1 MSPPDGRKVIDRNGD
16 TLSGDWGMATLAR
29 NIGPGGRRRRVTLG
43 IVLLVGGVGATALL
57 VGLGVARGARLALF
71 LPFLGAAMGL
81 LQARDHTCVMLAAR
95 GQCEIDRGLGA
106 VDDTW
111 MAGQLKRQA
120 REVLLESVMVAAF
133 LTGVVLLLPG

>member
-1 MSPPDGRKVIDRNGD
+1 
-16 TLSGDWGMATLAR
+16 
-29 NIGPGGRRRRVTLG
+29 
-43 IVLLVGGVGATALL
+43 
-57 VGLGVARGARLALF
+57 
-71 LPFLGAAMGL
+71 MGL